1 MHVVMAASFDLLL
14 VKQKSD
20 SVLFLMMDEAICA
33 EIILHR
39 ESYKKKGD
47 GWYMK
52 GVEET
57 V

>member
-1 MHVVMAASFDLLL
+1 
-14 VKQKSD
+14 
-20 SVLFLMMDEAICA
+20 MMDEAICA

-39 ESYKKKGD
+39 ESYKKKAD